1 MMNLFIV
8 VILMF
13 IFTPSSNV
21 HYRNTTIL
29 IANMKPWHVHFDS
42 LLAYDVWT
50 YKMYILIPW
59 WNVFIFT
66 HENTKNTSDWVS
78 IWNDSNSKIA
88 IKWLFLVIIHGLQW
102 WHYIYT
108 QTLAFNFI
116 TLPAQIF
123 KWATQHVNSVRC
135 YITYMGHD
143 FINCVHNISGRLSWT
158 LLIEWLLFNAI
169 RVVLYH
175 LIMAST
181 RLNKGNNKITEL
193 RTILQWE
200 SQNS

>member
-50 YKMYILIPW
+50 YKIYILIQW

-108 QTLAFNFI
+108 QKLAFNFI

-123 KWATQHVNSVRC
+123 KWATQHVNSVKC

-143 FINCVHNISGRLSWT
+143 YKLCTQHQWKALMNTIDWMVVVWRHTCSILSFNYGEYT
-158 LLIEWLLFNAI
+158 LKTIKN
-169 RVVLYH
+169 VV
-175 LIMAST
+175 T
-181 RLNKGNNKITEL
+181 TC
-193 RTILQWE
+193 QW
-200 SQNS
+200 